1 MSSKI
6 LLIED
11 DLFMRQLYTDLLK
24 EQKYELDTAEDG
36 DQGYE
41 KIKKGGWDLVLLDMN
56 LPGMSGIEIIE
67 KLSKEGVKNLYKKIV
82 FLTNTDNAKDSANI
96 KKNSD
101 GYLLKS
107 QLTPEEFLEQVKK
120 FL

>member
-6 LLIED
+6 LLVED
-11 DLFMRQLYTDLLK
+11 DLFMRQLYSDLLK
-24 EQKYELDTAEDG
+24 EEKYVLDTAEDG

-56 LPGMSGIEIIE
+56 LPGMTGVEIIE
-67 KLSKEGVKNLYKKIV
+67 KLHSENITNFSKKTV
-82 FLTNTDNAKDSANI
+82 FLTNSDNAKDIANI

-107 QLTPEEFLEQVKK
+107 QMDPEEFLEQVKK